1 MAQSQRELNEKNGLA
16 FSKKIVNSC
25 VTQEKTPTS
34 KTKLLIANTID
45 LHSITDHEGSLPP
58 QNVLDKELNLTEYEQ
73 NVRAAHG
80 FPNSGSAIDDGNL
93 SFNKMSSTDRPKG
106 GSLASDAAP

>member
-1 MAQSQRELNEKNGLA
+1 M
-16 FSKKIVNSC
+16 
-25 VTQEKTPTS
+25 
-34 KTKLLIANTID
+34 
-45 LHSITDHEGSLPP
+45 
-58 QNVLDKELNLTEYEQ
+58 LDKELNLTEYEQ

-93 SFNKMSSTDRPKG
+93 SFNKSSTDRPKG